1 MHSPPTK
8 TNSWRCRQT
17 RRKLISSPTRRGL
30 QGEKGGREGGSRGR
44 SGGIVFYSSLSLSLS
59 LFQTHVWLAGLQAP
73 HPSHSRSLPCHSQRH
88 VSLYLPLPLSINLHL
103 PHPPPL
109 PLPSF
114 PLTAPS
120 AAACALSAAVGVS
133 HPRGQQ
139 AAAAA
144 SRKCSCLAVN
154 KSAVNSGGL
163 NSEPWRENQKI
174 ESLFSNSFFL

>member
-103 PHPPPL
+103 PHPPFLSSDGSLRRCLRPL
-109 PLPSF
+109 RCCRCVTS
-114 PLTAPS
+114 S
-120 AAACALSAAVGVS
+120 W
-133 HPRGQQ
+133 
-139 AAAAA
+139 AA
-144 SRKCSCLAVN
+144 SSSSSV
-154 KSAVNSGGL
+154 
-163 NSEPWRENQKI
+163 
-174 ESLFSNSFFL
+174 